1 MIPDRSA
8 SNIGGDDLKLKRWD
22 IRAPMMP
29 ALVNKQSVKEVFTAV
44 ACVSQSCLRFEDS
57 KVA

>member
-44 ACVSQSCLRFEDS
+44 ACVSQSCLRF
-57 KVA
+57 